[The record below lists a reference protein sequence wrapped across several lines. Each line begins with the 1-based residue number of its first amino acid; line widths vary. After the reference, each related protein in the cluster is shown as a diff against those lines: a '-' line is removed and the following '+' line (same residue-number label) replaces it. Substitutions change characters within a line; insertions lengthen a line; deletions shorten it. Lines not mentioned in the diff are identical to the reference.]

1 LLRRVLDLGIEEW
14 IACANAAGL
23 SLTQAD
29 RMGFVPVRLVFSVRD
44 LPRVVVAPIFR
55 AGERLLD
62 AAPWLYPLADYK
74 LLLFTR
80 SSRAVEDAP
89 LP

>member
-1 LLRRVLDLGIEEW
+1 MLDLGLEDW
-14 IACANAAGL
+14 IAAANGAGL
-23 SLTQAD
+23 ALVQAD

-44 LPRVVVAPIFR
+44 LPRGLVAPIFR

-62 AAPWLYPLADYK
+62 TAPWLYALSDYK

-80 SSRAVEDAP
+80 P
-89 LP
+89 

>member
-1 LLRRVLDLGIEEW
+1 MLDLGIEEW
-14 IACANAAGL
+14 VACANRAGL
-23 SLTQAD
+23 LALAHAD

-44 LPRVVVAPIFR
+44 LPRPIVGPIFR

-62 AAPWLYPLADYK
+62 AAPWLAPLSDYK

-80 SSRAVEDAP
+80 TGPTGA
-89 LP
+89 